1 MDETKKVLVVAVAA
15 FLILTAAAVAAY
27 RYSAS
32 RPGSLVIP
40 GGVTYLGPTP
50 TQAQGGAAWVEQK
63 GKIFPYSFSYPSSL
77 SLGVFPDDPF
87 DAVTIFWGNTNP
99 QENLLLRIEDLN
111 KIPNMKNYVGKSK
124 KSYVENWWKQ
134 YNWKGVASVSEFTN
148 SKGLKGYRAK
158 YTDAGGTSPHDNIFF
173 EIPGRPELVIWMS
186 GKLLEQSIFDRIVDS
201 VTWGK

>member
-1 MDETKKVLVVAVAA
+1 MDETKKVLVVTVVA

-27 RYSAS
+27 SYSAS

-40 GGVTYLGPTP
+40 GGVTYLGPKP
-50 TQAQGGAAWVEQK
+50 TADVTSAEQK
-63 GKIFPYSFSYPSSL
+63 GKIFPYSFSYPSTL
-77 SLGVFPDDPF
+77 SLGVFPGDPF

-99 QENLLLRIEDLN
+99 QENLLLRVEDLN
-111 KIPNMKNYVGKSK
+111 KIPNMKSYVGKSK

-134 YNWKGVASVSEFTN
+134 YDWKGAASVSEFTN

-186 GKLLEQSIFDRIVDS
+186 GKLLEQPVFDRIVDS